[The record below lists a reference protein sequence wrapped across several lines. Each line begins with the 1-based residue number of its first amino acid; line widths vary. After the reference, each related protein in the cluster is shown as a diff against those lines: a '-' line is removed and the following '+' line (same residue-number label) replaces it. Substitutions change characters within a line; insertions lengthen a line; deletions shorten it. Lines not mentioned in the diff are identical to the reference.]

1 MTDLPPPPRSER
13 TDRLYHLSLLA
24 YVVVVIAA
32 AALAGIVEAGWLRVA
47 IAAVAAAAFLYPV
60 VVWTRMDRQRGGV
73 ERWLTLEST
82 SLAYFATLTATG
94 GYALFEQLADAP
106 RISMYWAF
114 LFAVFAW
121 GAVWIA
127 LGRRVS

>member
-13 TDRLYHLSLLA
+13 TDRLYH
-24 YVVVVIAA
+24 
-32 AALAGIVEAGWLRVA
+32 
-47 IAAVAAAAFLYPV
+47 
-60 VVWTRMDRQRGGV
+60 
-73 ERWLTLEST
+73 
-82 SLAYFATLTATG
+82 ATLTATG

-127 LGRRVS
+127 LRRRVS